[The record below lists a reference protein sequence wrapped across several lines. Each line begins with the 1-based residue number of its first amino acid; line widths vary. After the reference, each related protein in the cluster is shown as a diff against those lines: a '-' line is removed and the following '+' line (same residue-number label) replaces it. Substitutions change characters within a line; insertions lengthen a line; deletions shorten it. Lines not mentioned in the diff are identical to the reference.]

1 MTNPLD
7 LSTEHLAALAAVAAV
22 SASLCVAAR
31 RRPGRW
37 TWLAGAVLGAVTAG
51 AELAWIGW
59 LVARGGWTPAAGLPL
74 QLCDAGAF
82 LAGAALWTRRRGL
95 AELLW
100 FWAMAGT
107 LQGLLTPATG
117 GPYPGF
123 LWIQYYVA
131 HGGIVASA
139 LFLVAGLGVTPRRG
153 AALRAAGLTAAY
165 AVVVGVVDAATG
177 ADYLY
182 LRGTWSARRRWRSSC
197 SRCSRPRSRY
207 AGVGRRLA
215 AWRRWAARRR
225 GREIGLKGP
234 LSVGRPRVPNL
245 RLRGSPSSWI
255 TQAGPLTPRQASP

>member
-7 LSTEHLAALAAVAAV
+7 LSTEHLAALAAVATV

-31 RRPGRW
+31 RWPGRW
-37 TWLAGAVLGAVTAG
+37 TWLAGAGLGAVTAG

-59 LVARGGWTPAAGLPL
+59 LVATGGWTPAAGLPL

-82 LAGAALWTRRRGL
+82 LAGAALWTRRRGP

-117 GPYPGF
+117 EPYPGF
-123 LWIQYYVA
+123 LWFQYYVA

-165 AVVVGVVDAATG
+165 AVVVGAVDAATG

-182 LRGTWSARRRWRSSC
+182 LRRPPLEPTLLDAMGPWPWYLVSATALAIVLFALLQAPFALRRRR
-197 SRCSRPRSRY
+197 
-207 AGVGRRLA
+207 A
-215 AWRRWAARRR
+215 AAR
-225 GREIGLKGP
+225 GGAP
-234 LSVGRPRVPNL
+234 VG
-245 RLRGSPSSWI
+245 GATSG
-255 TQAGPLTPRQASP
+255 A